1 MSDISSL
8 LQTWLLPAAT
18 FALACGTFGLAWY
31 TRKMAKSTD
40 TALEQNA
47 RLVEETHDLVESN
60 KILVESEE
68 RHHQEGMSPFVAFE
82 FYSELNHINID
93 DIIDL
98 SRIKEHIIYLKG
110 SVSNKG
116 YGLSNNGS
124 LYLLCWDNDASTTCI
139 KIDLPILAPG
149 QVWNNKIISDV
160 DCIEMHFIEGQFE
173 AEITDAVKNKGWL
186 VVLVVEDIFKKKH
199 VTHIKP
205 NHQDS
210 SVDVYFNRNT
220 GDSYRAFCNCMR

>member
-8 LQTWLLPAAT
+8 LQTWLLPGAT
-18 FALACGTFGLAWY
+18 FALACVTFGLAWY
-31 TRKMAKSTD
+31 TRKMAQSTEK
-40 TALEQNA
+40 ALEQNA
-47 RLVEETHDLVESN
+47 RLVGETHDLVESN
-60 KILVESEE
+60 KVLVESEE

-82 FYSELNHINID
+82 FYSEWNHINID
-93 DIIDL
+93 DLIDL

-110 SVSNKG
+110 SVYNKG

-124 LYLLCWDNDASTTCI
+124 LYLLCWESDANTPCI

-149 QVWNNKIISDV
+149 QVWNNKINGV
-160 DCIEMHFIEGQFE
+160 ECIEMHFIDGQFV
-173 AEITDAVKNKGWL
+173 AAITDAVKNKGWL
-186 VVLVVEDIFKKKH
+186 VVLVVEDIFEKKH

-210 SVDVYFNRNT
+210 RVEVYFNRNA
-220 GDSYRAFCNCMR
+220 GDSCQEFCNCIR

>member
-1 MSDISSL
+1 MSDHAGL
-8 LQTWLLPAAT
+8 LQMWLLPGVTVLLAIAT
-18 FALACGTFGLAWY
+18 GALACFTY
-31 TRKMAKSTD
+31 KMAKSTEK
-40 TALEQNA
+40 ALEQNA
-47 RLVEETHDLVESN
+47 RLVGETHDLVESN
-60 KILVESEE
+60 KVLVESEE

-82 FYSELNHINID
+82 FYSEWSHINID
-93 DIIDL
+93 DLIDL

-124 LYLLCWDNDASTTCI
+124 LYLLCWDSDANTPCI

-149 QVWNNKIISDV
+149 QVWNNKKINGV
-160 DCIEMHFIEGQFE
+160 ECIEMCFIEGQFE
-173 AEITDAVKNKGWL
+173 AAITEAVKNKGWL

-210 SVDVYFNRNT
+210 SVDVYFNRNA
-220 GDSYRAFCNCMR
+220 GDSCQAFCNCMR